1 MIHLNVESL
10 SRSYGPRRVLEGLDL
25 SVSAG
30 SVLVVT
36 GPNGIGKSTLLRC
49 LAGLERP
56 TSGRVSWVEDG
67 REWDGPARRRNL
79 GYLSPELALYDELT
93 GIENLQFF
101 ARLRALPAGERPVR
115 DLLDQVGLGV
125 RGSDRVGDYSSGMKQ
140 RLKWAF
146 ALLGNPGGLLLDEP
160 GVTLD
165 SRGFA
170 LSGELIR
177 QAREQGSVVVLA
189 TNDTREIESGDE
201 RLDLTNRVSVDPDI
215 TRRQQPDSRSTER
228 TPNEH

>member
-1 MIHLNVESL
+1 MIYLNVESL
-10 SRSYGPRRVLEGLDL
+10 SRSYGPRRVLEDLDL
-25 SVSAG
+25 SVGAG

-56 TSGRVSWVEDG
+56 TSGRVSWMEDG

-101 ARLRALPAGERPVR
+101 ARLRALPGGERPVR

-165 SRGFA
+165 SSGFA

-189 TNDTREIESGDE
+189 TNDTREIELGDE
-201 RLDLTNRVSVDPDI
+201 RLDLENEVSIHPDI

-228 TPNEH
+228 TPNGH

>member
-1 MIHLNVESL
+1 MLQLNVESL
-10 SRSYGPRRVLEGLDL
+10 SRFYGPRRVLDRLDL

-56 TSGRVSWVEDG
+56 TSGRVSWMEDG
-67 REWDGPARRRNL
+67 REWDGPTRRRNL
-79 GYLSPELALYDELT
+79 GYMSPELALYDELT

-101 ARLRALPAGERPVR
+101 ARLQALPSGGRPIL
-115 DLLDQVGLGV
+115 DLLERVGLGS
-125 RGSDRVGDYSSGMKQ
+125 RGADRVEDYSSGMKQ

-146 ALLGNPGGLLLDEP
+146 ALLGDPGGLLLDEP

-165 SRGFA
+165 SSGFA

-177 QAREQGSVVVLA
+177 QAREQGSIVVLA
-189 TNDTREIESGDE
+189 TNDTREMEFGDE
-201 RLDLTNRVSVDPDI
+201 RLTLG
-215 TRRQQPDSRSTER
+215 
-228 TPNEH
+228 

>member
-1 MIHLNVESL
+1 MLQLNVESL
-10 SRSYGPRRVLEGLDL
+10 SRFYGPRRVLDRLDL

-56 TSGRVSWVEDG
+56 TSGRVSWMEDG
-67 REWDGPARRRNL
+67 REWDGPTRRRNL
-79 GYLSPELALYDELT
+79 GYMSPELALYDELT

-101 ARLRALPAGERPVR
+101 ARLQALPSGGRPIL
-115 DLLDQVGLGV
+115 DLLERVGLGS
-125 RGSDRVGDYSSGMKQ
+125 RGADRVEDYSSGMKQ

-146 ALLGNPGGLLLDEP
+146 ALLGDPGGLLLDEP
-160 GVTLD
+160 SVTLD
-165 SRGFA
+165 SSGFA

-177 QAREQGSVVVLA
+177 QAREQGSIVVLA
-189 TNDTREIESGDE
+189 TNDTREMEFGDE
-201 RLDLTNRVSVDPDI
+201 RLTLG
-215 TRRQQPDSRSTER
+215 
-228 TPNEH
+228 